1 MDAPTLID
9 LGYEYYPNNEDY
21 YRLYEVKDIIYN
33 DFAQTIDTITYEVV
47 EVFTN
52 TFNDLEGRESR
63 ELHRYEKRNG
73 TNWVLKDVWTS
84 TKTQTRV
91 EQVEENQRVV
101 KLTFP
106 VRAGNEWNGYAFADL
121 PDEDFEV
128 LSLKSDTVVNGIS
141 INEFIEVLNYEDENI
156 LERRIKKEKYGKTL
170 GLIHLYL
177 VDLDLQKDSGIIRN
191 MWIKDTGF
199 NFSF

>member
-1 MDAPTLID
+1 MNAPTLID

-106 VRAGNEWNGYAFADL
+106 VKEGNDWNGYAFADL

-156 LERRIKKEKYGKTL
+156 LERRIKKEKYGKTF